1 LYHNLYRVREALLNV
16 QRIEDRFGFLRG
28 TTAHAQRN
36 LLARQLDL
44 QEELR
49 RNERAIKATAVNQ
62 ATRVA
67 GIAFTTINSNI
78 TTPNVGRSN
87 LRPNTEPST
96 SMETDP

>member
-1 LYHNLYRVREALLNV
+1 VNDITIEPITTQERFINQTRLYCDLYRVREALLNI

-49 RNERAIKATAVNQ
+49 RNEWAIKAAAANQ
-62 ATRVA
+62 AT
-67 GIAFTTINSNI
+67 
-78 TTPNVGRSN
+78 
-87 LRPNTEPST
+87 
-96 SMETDP
+96 